1 MLCCYDLMDA
11 AYDAKQIWEQRYAL
25 GHAPIIDQDPRQG
38 EVLPMS
44 SHEAKRYNER
54 SSV

>member
-1 MLCCYDLMDA
+1 MDA
-11 AYDAKQIWEQRYAL
+11 AYDAKQIWEQSYAL
-25 GHAPIIDQDPRQG
+25 GHVPIIDQNPRQG

-44 SHEAKRYNER
+44 SNEAKQYNKR